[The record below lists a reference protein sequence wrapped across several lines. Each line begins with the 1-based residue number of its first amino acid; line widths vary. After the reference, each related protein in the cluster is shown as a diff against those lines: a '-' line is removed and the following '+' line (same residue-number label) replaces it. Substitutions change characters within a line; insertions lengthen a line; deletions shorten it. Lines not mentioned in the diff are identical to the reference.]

1 MGLWAWHPVQIT
13 SLGAREE
20 VWQPLQGAPRC
31 GPREIGKDLSWSAGM
46 SIPPSFALTAAAA
59 GEARLVGSMN
69 AGLHA
74 LATWH
79 CEQSC
84 GNGGDVAV
92 PRWLG

>member
-1 MGLWAWHPVQIT
+1 MT
-13 SLGAREE
+13 
-20 VWQPLQGAPRC
+20 
-31 GPREIGKDLSWSAGM
+31 
-46 SIPPSFALTAAAA
+46 IPPSFALTAAAA
-59 GEARLVGSMN
+59 GDAGLVGSMN